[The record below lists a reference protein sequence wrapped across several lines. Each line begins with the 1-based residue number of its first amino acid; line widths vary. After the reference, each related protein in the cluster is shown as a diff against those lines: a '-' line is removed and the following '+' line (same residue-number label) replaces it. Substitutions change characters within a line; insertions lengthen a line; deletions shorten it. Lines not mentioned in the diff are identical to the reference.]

1 MGLLQQIAAGL
12 KRLVLL
18 ELSGWVYAIV
28 AGIVFFASVIAG
40 VALLGE
46 DPGLTVG
53 GIGGV
58 VFAVGAMYALRT
70 RLPHPNDQG

>member
-12 KRLVLL
+12 KALVLL

-28 AGIVFFASVIAG
+28 AGIVFFASVSGG

-46 DPGLTVG
+46 DPGFTVG

-58 VFAVGAMYALRT
+58 VFAVGAMYALRK
-70 RLPHPNDQG
+70 RLPSPNDHG

>member
-1 MGLLQQIAAGL
+1 MSLLQQLAAGL
-12 KRLVLL
+12 KALVLL

-28 AGIVFFASVIAG
+28 AGVVFFASAIAG

-46 DPGLTVG
+46 DPGFSVG

-58 VFAVGAMYALRT
+58 VFAIGAVYVLQK
-70 RLPHPNDQG
+70 RLPSPNDG